1 MNRKFVDKV
10 VSMTGLLLALVLL
23 VAGGLLTWGYSF
35 ANGQV
40 KSQLAS
46 QQIVFPAAGSGALKS
61 LPQPDQ
67 GIVAKFAG
75 QQLLT
80 GRQAEVF
87 ADNYIAVHLKEM
99 AGGKTYSQESAAS
112 LANPSDTALA
122 NTVNT
127 LFKGE
132 TLRGMLLNAYAFWQ
146 LGQIAMY
153 SAIFTFSGGILFLI
167 LALLGF
173 SHARR
178 VDED

>member
-1 MNRKFVDKV
+1 MNRKFVDKIA
-10 VSMTGLLLALVLL
+10 STTGLLLAVVLL
-23 VAGGLLTWGYSF
+23 AAGALLTWGYDF
-35 ANGQV
+35 ANNQV
-40 KSQLAS
+40 KTQLAA
-46 QQIVFPAAGSGALKS
+46 QQITFPAADSGALKS

-80 GRQAEVF
+80 GRQAQVF
-87 ADNYIAVHLKEM
+87 ADNYIAVHLKEI

-122 NTVNT
+122 NTVNV

-153 SAIFTFSGGILFLI
+153 SAMVSFLGGVLFII

-173 SHARR
+173 RR
-178 VDED
+178 VRKVGE

>member
-1 MNRKFVDKV
+1 VNRKFVDKV
-10 VSMTGLLLALVLL
+10 ASTTGLLLAVVLL

-35 ANGQV
+35 ANSQV
-40 KSQLAS
+40 KTQLQA
-46 QQIVFPAAGSGALKS
+46 QLITFPAAGSGSLKA

-67 GIVAKFAG
+67 GIVAKYAG
-75 QQLLT
+75 GQLLT

-87 ADNYIAVHLKEM
+87 ADHYIAVHLKEIG
-99 AGGKTYSQESAAS
+99 GGKTYSQVSAQS
-112 LANPSDTALA
+112 MANPSDTALA
-122 NTVNT
+122 GTVET

-153 SAIFTFSGGILFLI
+153 SAIFTFIGGLLFLI

-178 VDED
+178 VEEA